1 VAQQDYHWIVPGI
14 AQGSYPDPPQEA
26 FRVFDVLVFCAEEL
40 QPRLQPPAGKLVF
53 KLPLDDDIYRPIP
66 PEVGQLLH
74 QAAQSLAS
82 YHISGK
88 KLLITCAQGVN
99 RSGLMTG
106 LTMMYSL
113 RMPARDTIQLI
124 RAKRTVQDS
133 DLYALCNPM
142 FEQYLYATSPVG

>member
-1 VAQQDYHWIVPGI
+1 VPQLDYHWIVPGI
-14 AQGSYPDPPQEA
+14 AQGAYPDPPKSA
-26 FRVFDVLVFCAEEL
+26 FQVFDVIVFCAEEL
-40 QPRLQPPAGKLVF
+40 QPRIKAPAGKQIF

-66 PEVGQLLH
+66 PEIGKLLH
-74 QAAQSLAS
+74 QAAQALAT
-82 YHISGK
+82 YHAGGH

-113 RMPARDTIQLI
+113 RMPARETIKLI
-124 RAKRTVQDS
+124 RSKRKSQDP
-133 DLYALCNPM
+133 DLFALCNPM